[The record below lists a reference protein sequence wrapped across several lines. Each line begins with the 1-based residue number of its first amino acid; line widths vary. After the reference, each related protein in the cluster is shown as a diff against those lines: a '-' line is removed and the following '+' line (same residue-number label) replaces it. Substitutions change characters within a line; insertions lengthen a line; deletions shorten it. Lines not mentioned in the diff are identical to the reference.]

1 MPHYKRGKKLHR
13 IIFFLLQLGQNL
25 SYLYYNTKG
34 NLTKKIMYIK
44 DQNSSDDNINA
55 KTMMATSM
63 EILWESVIEPLEK
76 DMDEGQIAT
85 IGLIGVTFKLIAEK
99 AYAYE
104 QIMGEVPSEE
114 NKNDFS
120 RN

>member
-1 MPHYKRGKKLHR
+1 M
-13 IIFFLLQLGQNL
+13 N
-25 SYLYYNTKG
+25 
-34 NLTKKIMYIK
+34 IK
-44 DQNSSDDNINA
+44 NQDSSDQEINA
-55 KTMMATSM
+55 KTIMATSM
-63 EILWESVIEPLEK
+63 DILWESVIAPLEK
-76 DMDEGQIAT
+76 DMDEDQIAT
-85 IGLIGVTFKLIAEK
+85 IGLIGITLKLIAEK

>member
-1 MPHYKRGKKLHR
+1 MPHYKREKKLHR
-13 IIFFLLQLGQNL
+13 IIFFLLQLSQNL
-25 SYLYYNTKG
+25 SYLYYNTKE

-63 EILWESVIEPLEK
+63 DILWETVIAPAEK
-76 DMDEGQIAT
+76 DMDEEQVAV
-85 IGLIGVTFKLIAEK
+85 IGLIGVTLKMIADK

>member
-1 MPHYKRGKKLHR
+1 MR
-13 IIFFLLQLGQNL
+13 LGQNL
-25 SYLYYNTKG
+25 SYLYYNTKEH
-34 NLTKKIMYIK
+34 LIKKTMNIK
-44 DQNSSDDNINA
+44 DQNSSDENINA

-63 EILWESVIEPLEK
+63 DILWESVIAPLENE
-76 DMDEGQIAT
+76 MDEDQIAT
-85 IGLIGVTFKLIAEK
+85 IGLIGVTLKIIAEK

-114 NKNDFS
+114 NGNDFS

>member
-1 MPHYKRGKKLHR
+1 MPHYKRKKKLHR

-25 SYLYYNTKG
+25 SYLYYNTKE

-63 EILWESVIEPLEK
+63 DILWESVIAPLEK
-76 DMDEGQIAT
+76 DMDEEQIAT
-85 IGLIGVTFKLIAEK
+85 IGLIGVTLKLIAEK

-114 NKNDFS
+114 NENDFS

>member
-1 MPHYKRGKKLHR
+1 M
-13 IIFFLLQLGQNL
+13 N
-25 SYLYYNTKG
+25 
-34 NLTKKIMYIK
+34 IK

-55 KTMMATSM
+55 VTIMATSM
-63 EILWESVIEPLEK
+63 DILWESVIAPLEK
-76 DMDEGQIAT
+76 DMDEAQIAT
-85 IGLIGVTFKLIAEK
+85 IGLIGVTFKLIAET

-104 QIMGEVPSEE
+104 PIMGEVPSEE